1 MLLSSWSSP
10 AEWYELYPVHTW
22 TYKFVIAFVMLL
34 CCYASLPISLQNIW
48 HMGILS
54 LLERSKEQIQNG
66 FYLSLDYLLSE
77 FESSYLPVRATRAT
91 QLHECMIK
99 CTLCSLKKFIEQC
112 YVCEQHLGWGCRLRR
127 IANLHLENKNER
139 DGFQQNRDGVF
150 ETSCR

>member
-1 MLLSSWSSP
+1 MTHGDLIFTRKVKGADS
-10 AEWYELYPVHTW
+10 
-22 TYKFVIAFVMLL
+22 
-34 CCYASLPISLQNIW
+34 
-48 HMGILS
+48 
-54 LLERSKEQIQNG
+54 NG

-127 IANLHLENKNER
+127 VAISTLRTRTREMVFNKIEMAFLKLLVDNYRTYTPIIPSYFHSYPHRIHHNQVSELAIQ
-139 DGFQQNRDGVF
+139 FVAV
-150 ETSCR
+150 SHMVLS